1 MFLRDIYKN
10 VLSIENADNN
20 RSNLFKELIN
30 ISEGKNPIEKFSFL
44 ETAIIL
50 FEARETV
57 LNSFKSNMF
66 S

>member
-10 VLSIENADNN
+10 LLSIENADNN

-30 ISEGKNPIEKFSFL
+30 ISEGKNLIEKFSFL

-50 FEARETV
+50 FEAREIV
-57 LNSFKSNMF
+57 LNSFKSNVF